1 MTLSQFQACCVKEP
15 FLVTVRPTNSDKPTR
30 CLILCP
36 PRPIPLSGM
45 QKHMQLRNQRRDTHT
60 ARKPPTV
67 EEVALVHDLIRNHH
81 LARTLAS
88 HHHHHSP
95 SADAVPMARTGL
107 QSSVLMHR

>member
-1 MTLSQFQACCVKEP
+1 MANAVL
-15 FLVTVRPTNSDKPTR
+15 
-30 CLILCP
+30 P
-36 PRPIPLSGM
+36 P
-45 QKHMQLRNQRRDTHT
+45 QKHMQLRIQRRDTHT

-81 LARTLAS
+81 LARTLAA

-95 SADAVPMARTGL
+95 RDSQDAVPMARTVL